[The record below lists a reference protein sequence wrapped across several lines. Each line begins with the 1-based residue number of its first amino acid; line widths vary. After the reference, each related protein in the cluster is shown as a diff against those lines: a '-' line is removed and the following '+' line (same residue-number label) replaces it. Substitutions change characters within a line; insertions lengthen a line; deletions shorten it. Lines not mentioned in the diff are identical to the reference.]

1 MCHQLQKSHKIQKI
15 KKTYKNQNS
24 MQRPSQIHP
33 TFIQNPCKT
42 IKNQPNTIPTT
53 SKSIKINPRSS
64 KNHSK
69 PPQTHPKNHQHK
81 HMLHPISIQSIH
93 PHHDIYHLILCAS
106 VRRKR
111 ASVRRMS
118 ILMEETYS
126 HKDVYAYHTKHT
138 YNNIYIYIYKYI
150 YIYISTSL
158 SSPCDPP

>member
-1 MCHQLQKSHKIQKI
+1 MCLQLQKSDKIQKI
-15 KKTYKNQNS
+15 KKTYKSQNS

-42 IKNQPNTIPTT
+42 IKNQPNTLPTT

-69 PPQTHPKNHQHK
+69 RPPTHPKDHQHK

-93 PHHDIYHLILCAS
+93 PHHGIYHFILCAS

-111 ASVRRMS
+111 ASVRH
-118 ILMEETYS
+118 IQTCS
-126 HKDVYAYHTKHT
+126 HIDMYAYHTQHT
-138 YNNIYIYIYKYI
+138 YNTIHTYIYKYI
-150 YIYISTSL
+150 SELTL
-158 SSPCDPP
+158 PPPIKGGSAAPGR